1 MNFEGMLI
9 TFGPIVIMFLVFW
22 VLMIRPEK
30 KRQKNYTSML
40 DELRVHDK
48 IITKGGIV
56 GKVIKINGEEIIV
69 DSEGTRLRMA
79 KNAVNTKIASNA
91 ELNTEK

>member
-1 MNFEGMLI
+1 MGLEQMAIL
-9 TFGPIVIMFLVFW
+9 FGPIVIMFLVFW

-30 KRQKNYTSML
+30 KRQKQYTGML

-48 IITKGGIV
+48 ILTKGGII
-56 GKVIKINGEEIIV
+56 GKVVKINGEEIII

-79 KNAVNTKIASNA
+79 KNSISTK
-91 ELNTEK
+91 LDGKTEATEI